1 MNIEKPKVSLIMKVY
16 NGEAYLKEAINS
28 ILNQTYQD
36 FEFIIIDDGSFDRSP
51 DIVRQYTDERIRF
64 LQNEQNMGLCATQNK
79 AIQAA
84 RGEYIAVMDCDDISY
99 KTRLEK
105 QVAFLDTNPEYIMC
119 GSYRNSIVNG
129 EEIPFLPIKE
139 LSNESLQFSL
149 YFGNMFF
156 THSSIMFRRKAY
168 QEEGI
173 SYGPAK
179 YAEDYQVIIEMAKKG
194 KIYLLPERLIA
205 YRIYGESTSHKKKD
219 EMAQIAADI
228 KITHLKDLDIAG
240 QEKTALEKYF
250 ADPITELDFEEFI
263 TCTEHVAQVCN
274 ADIQKDGNA
283 GEIMNQIVNE
293 YIWKMESYSLK
304 KWIALRQSP
313 YSRGLSVLQRDGFLL
328 FVMSVL
334 HYKKKKENLEINK
347 YGG

>member
-1 MNIEKPKVSLIMKVY
+1 
-16 NGEAYLKEAINS
+16 
-28 ILNQTYQD
+28 
-36 FEFIIIDDGSFDRSP
+36 
-51 DIVRQYTDERIRF
+51 
-64 LQNEQNMGLCATQNK
+64 
-79 AIQAA
+79 
-84 RGEYIAVMDCDDISY
+84 
-99 KTRLEK
+99 
-105 QVAFLDTNPEYIMC
+105 
-119 GSYRNSIVNG
+119 
-129 EEIPFLPIKE
+129 
-139 LSNESLQFSL
+139 
-149 YFGNMFF
+149 
-156 THSSIMFRRKAY
+156 
-168 QEEGI
+168 
-173 SYGPAK
+173 
-179 YAEDYQVIIEMAKKG
+179 MAKKG

-228 KITHLKDLDIAG
+228 KITHLKDLDIAD

-250 ADPITELDFEEFI
+250 ADQITELDFEEFI
-263 TCTEHVAQVCN
+263 ICTEHVAQVCN

-293 YIWKMESYSLK
+293 YIWKMKSYSLK